1 MIIYN
6 VAIVGLLALG
16 FLYLYRADFEKY
28 SVFTVG
34 VFKRVYRSPA
44 RETEFEC
51 SERYCSETVVDG
63 EKRTRYKEIVL
74 FGCPILSYG
83 GGTLYNCE
91 SHVSFEFTQ
100 GDHTTT
106 TERLQETIVSA
117 IVGFAEWQTI
127 PEVEKP
133 NKSAFDDAMKATSAT
148 ADLAGVAL
156 LIVAIVV
163 ITPPVRAL
171 R

>member
-34 VFKRVYRSPA
+34 VFKRVHRRPA
-44 RETEFEC
+44 TETEFEC
-51 SERYCSETVVDG
+51 SEPYCSETVVDG

-127 PEVEKP
+127 PDVEKP
-133 NKSAFDDAMKATSAT
+133 NKSAFDDAVKATSAT
-148 ADLAGVAL
+148 ADVASVAL
-156 LIVAIVV
+156 IILPIVGMMAV
-163 ITPPVRAL
+163 L
-171 R
+171 RKLE